1 MTDKLNPVRPKLV
14 PPLDEGFS
22 PAVLAGRAFQTGV
35 EDSGRGTSL
44 VFALE
49 RPDGSISRYETNAFP
64 ADHPRAGA
72 NLTYAERIFKF
83 LLWQRGG
90 WRAYVGGPRS
100 IGDYIKRC
108 YAPGGVRK
116 FDYRFVE
123 RVYEKPLEV
132 VPCGVSEVPQEKE
145 AGTPLGRH
153 LDGYRI
159 GFDLGASDLKVAAV
173 ANGKP
178 IFSEEI
184 VWEPSEQKNPEY
196 HYKHIIAALR
206 KAAAKLPRVDAIGG
220 SAAGVYVNNRVRVAS
235 LFRSIPAERYDE
247 VRDLFLRIREEM
259 GVPLVI
265 VNDGEVAALAGSM
278 SLNENGVLGI
288 ALGSSE
294 AAGYVNTEGNI
305 TGWLNELA
313 FAPIDYSPDAP
324 IDEWSGDRGCGVS
337 YLSQQGVFRLA
348 QKAGIEL
355 PQDVTNAERLKFVQG
370 KLAAGDERAVKIWQ
384 SIGIYAGYAIAHYA
398 DFYTLRHVLLL
409 GRVTSGEGGR
419 LILEWASKVL
429 RSEFPDL
436 ASRIDLHLPDEKS
449 RRVGQAVAAASL
461 PAVD

>member
-1 MTDKLNPVRPKLV
+1 MEQQKIKPRVA
-14 PPLDEGFS
+14 PPLDPSFS
-22 PAVLAGRAFQTGV
+22 PAVLANRAFQKEV
-35 EDSGRGTSL
+35 EDSGQRTSL

-49 RPDGSISRYETNAFP
+49 RPDGSISRYETSVFP
-64 ADHPRAGA
+64 EDHPRVGA

-90 WRAYVGGPRS
+90 WKAYVGGPRS

-108 YAPGGVRK
+108 YSPGGVRE
-116 FDYRFVE
+116 FDYHFVE
-123 RVYEKPLEV
+123 RVYGKPLVV
-132 VPCGVSEVPQEKE
+132 VPCDVSAVPQEKE
-145 AGTPLGRH
+145 TGAPLGRH
-153 LDGYRI
+153 LNGYRI

-173 ANGKP
+173 ADGEP
-178 IFSEEI
+178 LFSEEI
-184 VWEPSEQKNPEY
+184 VWEPSGQTDPEY
-196 HYKHIIAALR
+196 HYRHIIAALR

-220 SAAGVYVNNRVRVAS
+220 SAAGVYVDNQVRVSS

-294 AAGYVNTEGNI
+294 AVGYVNTEGNI

-313 FAPIDYSPDAP
+313 FAPVDYFHNAP

-348 QKAGIEL
+348 RETGMEL
-355 PQDVTNAERLKFVQG
+355 PRDVTNAERLKFVQE
-370 KLAAGDERAVKIWQ
+370 KLAAGDARAVKIWQ

-398 DFYTLRHVLLL
+398 DFYELKHVLLL
-409 GRVTSGEGGR
+409 GRVTSGEGGA
-419 LILEWASKVL
+419 LILEWARKVL

-461 PAVD
+461 PVLN

>member
-1 MTDKLNPVRPKLV
+1 VR
-14 PPLDEGFS
+14 E
-22 PAVLAGRAFQTGV
+22 
-35 EDSGRGTSL
+35 
-44 VFALE
+44 
-49 RPDGSISRYETNAFP
+49 
-64 ADHPRAGA
+64 
-72 NLTYAERIFKF
+72 
-83 LLWQRGG
+83 
-90 WRAYVGGPRS
+90 
-100 IGDYIKRC
+100 
-108 YAPGGVRK
+108 

-294 AAGYVNTEGNI
+294 AVGYVNTEGNI